1 MYSTPLCVIVKI
13 QEQWGEL
20 TRGKMVECGS
30 WSVDF
35 HDRYLFLFFKGHLG
49 STVVETLT
57 TWSMATGRTQR
68 LGIMRQA
75 SHTCI
80 WFWLQI
86 HRIDWEQKDTHLANN
101 SWWLLSGLPQA
112 PETEPV
118 RNTFFICF
126 WWCGFNTFSRDIKG
140 RPLVLAAAGGIL
152 LPQEIGKFS
161 HFFGPCSKFNFS
173 RRVSAWPC

>member
-1 MYSTPLCVIVKI
+1 MYSTPLCVIVKK

-112 PETEPV
+112 PEIEPV
-118 RNTFFICF
+118 RNTFFICLF
-126 WWCGFNTFSRDIKG
+126 LMVWVQYLFLGYKGEALSFS
-140 RPLVLAAAGGIL
+140 
-152 LPQEIGKFS
+152 
-161 HFFGPCSKFNFS
+161 CS
-173 RRVSAWPC
+173 RRNIVTTRNS